1 MGQRINI
8 QYSIDIDDLPDEVS
22 RLLQNTTQE
31 LDKLSNS
38 NITEP
43 LSLSGLESI
52 SELRKGLANVDAVL
66 QDVSAIINGYVSYRA
81 LESSPQL
88 QPTIE
93 EPEQK
98 NEEPAEI
105 EYSF

>member
-22 RLLQNTTQE
+22 RLLQNATQE

-38 NITEP
+38 NITDP

-66 QDVSAIINGYVSYRA
+66 QDVSAIVNGYLSYKVA
-81 LESSPQL
+81 PSQPQ
-88 QPTIE
+88 QSE
-93 EPEQK
+93 EIKHEVTPQV
-98 NEEPAEI
+98 